1 MRGSAKPE
9 INSNA
14 FEFTSIM
21 IAPVKLENNRRNGDH
36 ILATPHK
43 SESAL
48 KESSKP
54 ETSDVSEDRL
64 AARKMAEQKAKA
76 RTLARAQAVA
86 EKLSAATEEVS
97 TAIQQA
103 SGAIHELEKTMQQVA
118 TGSQQASAAAE
129 ESRTAI
135 NQIEKASDE
144 ANKTAAISKDKV
156 NTLQQLARSTTADI
170 EALINGVGGAAKANM
185 ESAKMIGELE
195 RLSDEIGKIVHAVAR
210 IADQTNLLALN
221 AAIEA
226 ARAGEHGKGF
236 AVVADEVRNLA
247 EISEKSARGIQEVV
261 SEIQNQVKI
270 VAADTEAAGK
280 KGMDEVEKAKVITKD
295 LSQIAQD
302 LVAIQQ
308 GCEVIAV
315 NATQA
320 VAGSREYL
328 KGAEQIA
335 SASEESSSG
344 CEEALKSVQEQ
355 SKAFNEMSD
364 AARSMAELAEGLKTS
379 TSAQK
384 SAEEL
389 AASAEELSANA
400 EEIKASGSQIAAAID
415 QIQKAAGIQGKAA
428 VEATELGVQLLQ
440 ASKVMNERATGSS
453 DKMNSI
459 KELLG
464 RNKANIDVLIVN
476 IGKAAEDS
484 IASAKNV
491 KQLEER
497 TRKIDKIVDAIVMVT
512 VQTNMLA
519 VNGNV
524 EAARAGEF
532 GRGFSV
538 VAGDIRSLSNES
550 SENADRI
557 KDLVRQVQSQI
568 ARVATDIEL
577 AGKTAAAEVERA
589 RISTANLD
597 TIAKDAEVVLVNIQQ
612 IGTGANESVKAL
624 DQAAKATEQ
633 ISSAAQQMGR
643 STEEAASAA
652 EEASKA
658 AQQIAQAIEEIASQ
672 ADELQHG

>member
-1 MRGSAKPE
+1 MKSMTPSAPE
-9 INSNA
+9 NEI
-14 FEFTSIM
+14 
-21 IAPVKLENNRRNGDH
+21 VRRNGDRA
-36 ILATPHK
+36 LAAPRKADFVVTTTPK
-43 SESAL
+43 SEPAEL
-48 KESSKP
+48 
-54 ETSDVSEDRL
+54 SDDRA
-64 AARKMAEQKAKA
+64 AARKLAEQKAKA

-86 EKLSAATEEVS
+86 EKLSTATEEVS
-97 TAIQQA
+97 SAIQEA
-103 SGAIHELEKTMQQVA
+103 SGAIHELEKTMQQIA

-144 ANKTAAISKDKV
+144 ANKTATLSKEKV
-156 NTLQQLARSTTADI
+156 NTLQQLAKSTTVDI
-170 EALINGVGGAAKANM
+170 DALIAGVGGAAKANI
-185 ESAKMIGELE
+185 ESAKMISELE

-247 EISEKSARGIQEVV
+247 EISEKSARGIQDVV
-261 SEIQNQVKI
+261 SEIQNQVKV
-270 VAADTEAAGK
+270 VASDTEAAGK
-280 KGMDEVEKAKVITKD
+280 RGMDEVEKAKAITKD
-295 LSQIAQD
+295 LSQIGQD
-302 LVAIQQ
+302 MVVIQQ
-308 GCEVIAV
+308 GCEVISV

-320 VAGSREYL
+320 LSGAREYL

-335 SASEESSSG
+335 SASEEASSG

-355 SKAFNEMSD
+355 SKAYNEMSD
-364 AARSMAELAEGLKTS
+364 AAGSMSTLAEGLKTS
-379 TSAQK
+379 TNGQK

-400 EEIKASGSQIAAAID
+400 EEIKAAGSQIASAID
-415 QIQKAAGIQGKAA
+415 QIQKAAGIQGKEA
-428 VEATELGVQLLQ
+428 VQATELGTQLLQ
-440 ASKVMNERATGSS
+440 ASKAMNERATASTE
-453 DKMNSI
+453 KMNSI
-459 KELLG
+459 KDLVA
-464 RNKANIDVLIVN
+464 RNKANVDALIIN
-476 IGKAAEDS
+476 IGKAAEAS

-491 KQLEER
+491 LQLEER
-497 TRKIDKIVDAIVMVT
+497 TRRIDKIVDAIVMVT

-538 VAGDIRSLSNES
+538 VAGDIRALSNES

-557 KDLVRQVQSQI
+557 KDLVRQVQAQI
-568 ARVATDIEL
+568 TRVAGDIEL
-577 AGKTAAAEVERA
+577 AGKTAAGEVERA
-589 RISTANLD
+589 RQSTTNLD
-597 TIAKDAEVVLVNIQQ
+597 TIAKDADIVVANIQQ
-612 IGTGANESVKAL
+612 IGTGANESMKAL
-624 DQAAKATEQ
+624 DQAGKATEQ

-643 STEEAASAA
+643 STEEGASAA
-652 EEASKA
+652 EEAGKA

-672 ADELQHG
+672 ADELQHS

>member
-1 MRGSAKPE
+1 MIKTPE
-9 INSNA
+9 NHS
-14 FEFTSIM
+14 T
-21 IAPVKLENNRRNGDH
+21 RRDGDTQ
-36 ILATPHK
+36 LAAQRK
-43 SESAL
+43 SEPPTNGRFKQEEVDL
-48 KESSKP
+48 SS
-54 ETSDVSEDRL
+54 DRL
-64 AARKMAEQKAKA
+64 AARKLAEQKSKA

-86 EKLSAATEEVS
+86 EKLSSATEEVS
-97 TAIQQA
+97 SAIQQA
-103 SGAIHELEKTMQQVA
+103 SGAIHELEKTMQQIA
-118 TGSQQASAAAE
+118 TGSQEASAAAE

-144 ANKTAAISKDKV
+144 ANKKAAASKDKV
-156 NTLQQLARSTTADI
+156 NVLQQLAKTTTADI
-170 EALINGVGGAAKANM
+170 EELISGVSGAAKANI

-261 SEIQNQVKI
+261 SEIQNQVKV

-280 KGMDEVEKAKVITKD
+280 KGMDEVEKAKAITKD

-302 LVAIQQ
+302 MVVIQQ
-308 GCEVIAV
+308 GCEEITV

-320 VAGSREYL
+320 LAGSRQYL

-335 SASEESSSG
+335 SASEEASSG

-355 SKAFNEMSD
+355 SKAFNEMGD
-364 AARSMAELAEGLKTS
+364 AARSMADLAEGLKTS
-379 TSAQK
+379 TNAQK

-400 EEIKASGSQIAAAID
+400 EEIKASGSQIATAID
-415 QIQKAAGIQGKAA
+415 QIQKAAGMQGKAA
-428 VEATELGVQLLQ
+428 EQATDLGVELLQ
-440 ASKVMNERATGSS
+440 ASKVMNERATVSS
-453 DKMNSI
+453 EKMNGI
-459 KELLG
+459 KELLA
-464 RNKANIDVLIVN
+464 RNKTNVDELILN
-476 IGKAAEDS
+476 IGKAAEES
-484 IASAKNV
+484 IVSARNV
-491 KQLEER
+491 RQLEER

-524 EAARAGEF
+524 EAARAGEY

-557 KDLVRQVQSQI
+557 KDLVREVQAQI
-568 ARVATDIEL
+568 ARVTSDIEL
-577 AGKTAAAEVERA
+577 SGKAAAAEVERA
-589 RISTANLD
+589 KVSTANLD
-597 TIAKDAEVVLVNIQQ
+597 IIAKDTDGVLAGIQQ
-612 IGTGANESVKAL
+612 IGIGANESMKAL

-633 ISSAAQQMGR
+633 ISAAAQQMGR

>member
-1 MRGSAKPE
+1 
-9 INSNA
+9 
-14 FEFTSIM
+14 
-21 IAPVKLENNRRNGDH
+21 
-36 ILATPHK
+36 
-43 SESAL
+43 
-48 KESSKP
+48 
-54 ETSDVSEDRL
+54 
-64 AARKMAEQKAKA
+64 MAEQKAKA

-86 EKLSAATEEVS
+86 EKLSTATEEVS
-97 TAIQQA
+97 SAIQEA

-144 ANKTAAISKDKV
+144 ANKVATISKDKV
-156 NTLQQLARSTTADI
+156 NTLQQLAKTTTLDI
-170 EALINGVGGAAKANM
+170 EALITGVGGAAKANLD
-185 ESAKMIGELE
+185 SAKMIVELE

-261 SEIQNQVKI
+261 NEIQNQVKI

-280 KGMDEVEKAKVITKD
+280 QGIAEVEKAKSITKD
-295 LSQIAQD
+295 LSQIGQD
-302 LVAIQQ
+302 MVVIQQ
-308 GCEVIAV
+308 SCEVISS

-320 VAGSREYL
+320 VAGAREYL

-335 SASEESSSG
+335 SASEEASSG
-344 CEEALKSVQEQ
+344 CEEAQKSVQEQ
-355 SKAFNEMSD
+355 SKAYSEMGD
-364 AARSMAELAEGLKTS
+364 AARSMADLAEGLKTS
-379 TSAQK
+379 TNAQK

-400 EEIKASGSQIAAAID
+400 EEVKASAAQIASAID
-415 QIQKAAGIQGKAA
+415 QIQKAAGMQGKAA
-428 VEATELGVQLLQ
+428 EKATELGTQLLQ
-440 ASKVMNERATGSS
+440 ASKGMNERATVST
-453 DKMNSI
+453 DRMNSI
-459 KELLG
+459 KDLLT
-464 RNKANIDVLIVN
+464 RNKANVDALIVN
-476 IGKAAEDS
+476 VGKAAEAS
-484 IASAKNV
+484 MTSAKNV
-491 KQLEER
+491 MQLEER
-497 TRKIDKIVDAIVMVT
+497 TRRIDKIVDAIVMVT

-524 EAARAGEF
+524 EAARAGEY

-538 VAGDIRSLSNES
+538 VAGDIRALSNES

-557 KDLVRQVQSQI
+557 KDLVRQVQAQI
-568 ARVATDIEL
+568 VRVAGDIEL
-577 AGKTAAAEVERA
+577 AGKTAAAEVEKA
-589 RISTANLD
+589 KVSTSNLD
-597 TIAKDAEVVLVNIQQ
+597 IIAKDADIVLANIQS
-612 IGTGANESVKAL
+612 IGTGATESMKAL

-643 STEEAASAA
+643 STEEGASAA